1 MASRVPGLLERD
13 LSQGSL
19 YAILADD
26 YGVMVTSASR
36 SVEAAAASSAI
47 ARALAV
53 SEGDPVLV
61 VRSLGRDPS
70 HQPVDVFTAWHRA
83 DRSRFVVEV
92 SNVRSGGHVEP
103 LD

>member
-70 HQPVDVFTAWHRA
+70 HQPVDVFTA
-83 DRSRFVVEV
+83 
-92 SNVRSGGHVEP
+92 
-103 LD
+103 